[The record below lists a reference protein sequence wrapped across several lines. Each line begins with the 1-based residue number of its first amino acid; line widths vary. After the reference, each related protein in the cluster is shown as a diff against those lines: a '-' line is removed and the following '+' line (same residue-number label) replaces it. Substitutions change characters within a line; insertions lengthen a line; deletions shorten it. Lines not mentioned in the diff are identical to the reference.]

1 MTDEDVVTPRPLPD
15 GTRLLHIGPHKTGTT
30 ALQAA
35 LWQARASMLDQGVRH
50 AGRFRNPVSAV
61 RAVTGQLSSYSDRP
75 PPMRDWRSLV
85 GEISAAE
92 EPRLVVSSEYF
103 AHADDAAIRR
113 IATDLDPAR
122 VRIAVTLRPL
132 ARIIPSMWQQ
142 NVQAGQRSSLDR
154 FLHNLFPEP
163 PAASTAGFWSL
174 HRHDQLIARWAD
186 VVGADRVTAIVADD
200 RDHARVLRVFEG
212 LLGLRDGTFE
222 FDHDLTN
229 RSLTANEVEAVRAF
243 NAAFRS
249 AGLDRALHA
258 RVMRYGAAQHIKRR
272 PPGAGEVGIRL
283 PDWVLGEVDTVAR
296 EMVAAIAAS
305 GVQVVG
311 DLSMLVPALSP
322 SGTDRPGPAAAAT
335 TAAAGLATPVIA
347 ATMAMG
353 ILATA
358 GEIRNGVEVTAGA
371 GAGAGTIGSPDRVPS
386 YLVAGTLVTRAQA
399 TTAIGL
405 NRISRRVTR
414 RSASGA
420 RGDDGRRIGTAGRYG
435 SGIPKTSDQRRMDA
449 AIPDD
454 ATPLPEGARVVH
466 IGPPKTG
473 TTALQGAFHVAR
485 AAAEAQGVHYA
496 GRNRHSISAVQAVL
510 GKTGF
515 YSVDTPPDLRLWRK
529 LVDDV
534 RGSSASRVVL
544 SSEFFADAKPDAIR
558 RVVDDL
564 DASPRPGRRHAAAA
578 GQDRALAVAAV
589 RPEQRAAVVRR
600 LARRDA
606 QQGAGTDLAI
616 LLVSPPAR
624 PADRR
629 AGRRSSGRDRI
640 TVVALDERDHD
651 FVLRAF
657 ERLTGLR
664 VGHARVAAR
673 RRQPLADDG
682 RDRGRPRVQHRV
694 PRGGAVAAPPQSR
707 HELRRGALHEGQQVP
722 PADAAARRDAAMGA
736 RPGRRGRARDRRRDR
751 RLGRPRR
758 RRPRVPGRG
767 PRERP

>member
-529 LVDDV
+529 LIDDV

-564 DASPRPGRRHAAAA
+564 DASLVQVVVTLRP
-578 GQDRALAVAAV
+578 
-589 RPEQRAAVVRR
+589 
-600 LARRDA
+600 LARIVPSQWQQYVQSNARLSYDDWLDA
-606 QQGAGTDLAI
+606 MFNKE
-616 LLVSPPAR
+616 P
-624 PADRR
+624 
-629 AGRRSSGRDRI
+629 
-640 TVVALDERDHD
+640 
-651 FVLRAF
+651 
-657 ERLTGLR
+657 
-664 VGHARVAAR
+664 
-673 RRQPLADDG
+673 DG
-682 RDRGRPRVQHRV
+682 
-694 PRGGAVAAPPQSR
+694 SR
-707 HELRRGALHEGQQVP
+707 HPSGIATGTTS
-722 PADAAARRDAAMGA
+722 
-736 RPGRRGRARDRRRDR
+736 
-751 RLGRPRR
+751 
-758 RRPRVPGRG
+758 
-767 PRERP
+767 